1 MNIVPILILGI
12 LSGYLFARFIAES
25 GLIILE
31 ILEGNEKESKEED

>member
-1 MNIVPILILGI
+1 MNVVFLIILGI
-12 LSGYLFARFIAES
+12 LAGYLFARFIAES